1 MTARIL
7 TGLDFVSAR
16 LHARRSRL
24 AEGERLDTLC
34 RIRAIPELARAVLSD
49 TAIQTAVDLQ
59 RRMIAEQVQELVAL
73 RRNLGGAAENYLDWL
88 CVRFQV
94 ENLKVLARGFV
105 NRTPIKDLR
114 PHLVPLPAEYSLDE
128 AALAAADSVE
138 VFAQGIPHKPLA
150 EAVRGIAG
158 IYEEQPRP
166 FFIEAALDMGYF
178 LEALERT
185 ERLSG
190 EDRETVLPLLL
201 HEADVFHVMLV
212 VRGKFQY
219 GLKPE
224 TLIRFHIRGTGIGR
238 DRLADMLSAPDI
250 ASVGRRGDRWR
261 GLGEQSGGGDI
272 TDPAI
277 LETLAL
283 NRYLRLADSM
293 FRRSHMGFGAVVGYL
308 GVRRVELANLIT
320 LSEGIRM
327 AAPPE
332 AIRLRLVPRTDLSGM
347 PAVGSPRREPG
358 RRGEVSR
365 V

>member
-1 MTARIL
+1 MTARIP

-49 TAIQTAVDLQ
+49 TAIQTAALLQ
-59 RRMIAEQVQELVAL
+59 RRMTAEQVRELVEL
-73 RRNLGGAAENYLDWL
+73 RRNLEGAAENYLDWL

-178 LEALERT
+178 LEALERAAA
-185 ERLSG
+185 LPN

-201 HEADVFHVMLV
+201 QEADAFHVMLT

-224 TLIRFHIRGTGIGR
+224 TLIRFHICGTGIGR

-250 ASVGRRGDRWR
+250 ASVAARWR
-261 GLGEQSGGGDI
+261 GLGEQTGGAVI

-293 FRRSHMGFGAVVGYL
+293 FRRSPIGFGAVVGYL

-347 PAVGSPRREPG
+347 PASISPRREPG